1 MLNEFFCLNKNI
13 TLEST
18 KIPQFLSFLNNSNK
32 PKVFF
37 LFFFSTDVSMKLSG
51 LLNKKFLQP
60 NGKDVYCHHGY

>member
-13 TLEST
+13 TLENT

-51 LLNKKFLQP
+51 LLNTKFLQP